1 MSTKEIDWT
10 TLNTWQRKNHSIA
23 YGIVTAEWIQE
34 VLTEMKWEGR
44 FTNEEIWEVLKH
56 YDEPDDDWHDSIVD
70 MVIETLTGEVS
81 KSLIER
87 GI

>member
-1 MSTKEIDWT
+1 MRTIVKEIDWT
-10 TLNTWQRKNHSIA
+10 ALNTWQRENHSIA

-56 YDEPDDDWHDSIVD
+56 HDESDEDWHDSIVD
-70 MVIETLTGEVS
+70 MVVETLTGTEGM
-81 KSLIER
+81 E
-87 GI
+87 